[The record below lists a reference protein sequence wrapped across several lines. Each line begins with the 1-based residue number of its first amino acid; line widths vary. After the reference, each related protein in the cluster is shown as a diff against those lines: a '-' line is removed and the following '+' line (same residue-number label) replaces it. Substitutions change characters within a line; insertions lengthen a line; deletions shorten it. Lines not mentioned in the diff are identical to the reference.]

1 MMVLGVE
8 TEPGFSAG
16 RPRLLFEEPYE
27 LDPGGLPMLPNYGVS
42 LDGEQF
48 LMVRRSG
55 SQTATLIVGENWFE
69 ELKRLVPAN

>member
-1 MMVLGVE
+1 MEPLGNPGRFMVL
-8 TEPGFSAG
+8 
-16 RPRLLFEEPYE
+16 FEGPYE
-27 LDPGGLPMLPNYGVS
+27 LDPGGLPMLPNYGGS

-55 SQTATLIVGENWFE
+55 SQTAALIVGENWFE